1 MRLLTFALLLAL
13 PLAGCGDGPG
23 NTTAEHEAPA
33 AGDYERAAQY
43 FDLDRTPR
51 ARRAS
56 RGPAYARE
64 LQALLDAGKVFF
76 LDVREP
82 KELEELGTLEGYV
95 NIPLGQVEK
104 RLAEIPRDKA
114 IITA

>member
-1 MRLLTFALLLAL
+1 MLRTTLLAVL
-13 PLAGCGDGPG
+13 VFTPALA
-23 NTTAEHEAPA
+23 TAQAAAPQA
-33 AGDYERAAQY
+33 DAPKAQ
-43 FDLDRTPR
+43 RM
-51 ARRAS
+51 AS
-56 RGPAYARE
+56 DDA
-64 LQALLDAGKVFF
+64 QALLDAGKVFF

-104 RLAEIPRDKA
+104 RLAEIPKDKA